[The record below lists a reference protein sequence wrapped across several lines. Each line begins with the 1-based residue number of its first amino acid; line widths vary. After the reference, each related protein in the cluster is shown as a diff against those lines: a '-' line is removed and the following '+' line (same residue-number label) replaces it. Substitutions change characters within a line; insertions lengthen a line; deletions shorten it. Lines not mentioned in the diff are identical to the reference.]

1 MAAVLIFTGYLALPM
16 VFGTQAGSSGQV
28 TPEGFPSSVTATG
41 EDGRTRTLS
50 ASAESGA
57 EIDLSSVTPG
67 DRVVVSGS
75 GFNADSGIYVAVC
88 KVPDSPEIKPGPC
101 LGGVPTLEAGEE
113 SPPGSIDWAPANWI
127 NEDWAWK
134 LFGARSFDDIDA
146 GEFAAYVLIPESSDA
161 HVDCTV
167 EQCGIFTRND
177 HTELDNRVQDLYLP
191 VSFAK

>member
-16 VFGTQAGSSGQV
+16 LFGSQAGSSGQI

-57 EIDLSSVTPG
+57 EFDLSSVSPG

-75 GFNADSGIYVAVC
+75 GFDADSGIYVAVC

-113 SPPGSIDWAPANWI
+113 STPGSIDWAPANWI

-146 GEFAAYVLIPESSDA
+146 GEFTAYVLIPESSDA

-167 EQCGIFTRND
+167 ETCGIFTRND

-191 VSFAK
+191 VSFAE